1 MCINVA
7 GFVGQIT
14 VTGGCCLK
22 GDEMIA
28 HTLRASGM
36 GG

>member
-1 MCINVA
+1 MCIDVA

-14 VTGGCCLK
+14 VTGSCCLK

-28 HTLRASGM
+28 HTLGASGI
-36 GG
+36 GR